1 MMRKKMLAVGTW
13 LLALIMPVR
22 ADDSLICGD
31 TTFDVE
37 QGFVGG
43 AVTAVTAAGTSQF
56 CVSENP
62 AVLTKRLSFHDQ
74 EVWCVTLHHLSSDS
88 RPLAKQLWVLNRLS
102 KKLYH
107 YDYLFADGV
116 WHLQDE
122 RHEIC
127 KIAQLNSS
135 VN

>member
-1 MMRKKMLAVGTW
+1 M
-13 LLALIMPVR
+13 IMPVR
-22 ADDSLICGD
+22 ADNSLICGD

-43 AVTAVTAAGTSQF
+43 SVTAVTATGAKPF
-56 CVSENP
+56 CVSDNP
-62 AVLTKRLSFHDQ
+62 AVLTKTLSFRDQ

-107 YDYLFADGV
+107 YNYVFADGV
-116 WHLQDE
+116 WHLQDK
-122 RHEIC
+122 RHELC
-127 KIAQLNSS
+127 KIAQ
-135 VN
+135 

>member
-1 MMRKKMLAVGTW
+1 MRKRTLSVGI
-13 LLALIMPVR
+13 LLLTLMIMPVR
-22 ADDSLICGD
+22 ADNSLICGD

-43 AVTAVTAAGTSQF
+43 SVTAMTATGAIPF
-56 CVSENP
+56 CVSDNP
-62 AVLTKRLSFHDQ
+62 AVLTKTLSFRDQ

-107 YDYLFADGV
+107 YNYVFADGV
-116 WHLQDE
+116 WHLQDK
-122 RHEIC
+122 RHELC
-127 KIAQLNSS
+127 KIAQ
-135 VN
+135 

>member
-1 MMRKKMLAVGTW
+1 MRKKTLVIGTW
-13 LLALIMPVR
+13 LLALTIMPAR

-31 TTFDVE
+31 TTFNVE

-43 AVTAVTAAGTSQF
+43 LVTAVTVAGAIPF
-56 CVSENP
+56 CVSDNP
-62 AVLTKRLSFHDQ
+62 AVLTKTLSFRDE

-107 YDYLFADGV
+107 YDYLFANGV
-116 WHLQDE
+116 WLLQDE
-122 RHEIC
+122 RHDLC
-127 KIAQLNSS
+127 KIAQ
-135 VN
+135 

>member
-1 MMRKKMLAVGTW
+1 MMRKKILAVGTG
-13 LLALIMPVR
+13 LLALMMMPAR
-22 ADDSLICGD
+22 AGESVKCGD

-43 AVTAVTAAGTSQF
+43 SVTTVTGTGVNSF
-56 CVSENP
+56 SVSDSP
-62 AVLTKRLSFHDQ
+62 AVLTKTLSFRDQ

-102 KKLYH
+102 KKLYQ
-107 YDYLFADGV
+107 YDYLFAGGV
-116 WHLQDE
+116 WHLQDK

-127 KIAQLNSS
+127 KVGQ
-135 VN
+135 

>member
-1 MMRKKMLAVGTW
+1 MRKKILAGGTG
-13 LLALIMPVR
+13 LLAMIIISVR

-43 AVTAVTAAGTSQF
+43 SVTAVTRNGATPF
-56 CVSENP
+56 CVSDNP
-62 AVLTKRLSFHDQ
+62 AVLTKTLSFRDQ

-102 KKLYH
+102 KKLYQ
-107 YDYLFADGV
+107 YDYLFAGGV
-116 WHLQDE
+116 WHLQDK

-127 KIAQLNSS
+127 KVGQ
-135 VN
+135 

>member
-1 MMRKKMLAVGTW
+1 MMRKKMLAVGNC
-13 LLALIMPVR
+13 LLALMITPAR
-22 ADDSLICGD
+22 ADYSLKCGD
-31 TTFDVE
+31 TTFDIKE
-37 QGFVGG
+37 GLVGG
-43 AVTAVTAAGTSQF
+43 SVTKLTATGATPF
-56 CVSENP
+56 CVSDNSAE
-62 AVLTKRLSFHDQ
+62 LTKILSFRDQ
-74 EVWCVTLHHLSSDS
+74 EVWCVTLYHLSSDS

-127 KIAQLNSS
+127 KMAH
-135 VN
+135 

>member
-1 MMRKKMLAVGTW
+1 MRKRMLAVGTG
-13 LLALIMPVR
+13 LMILMMMPAR

-31 TTFDVE
+31 TKFDVE

-43 AVTAVTAAGTSQF
+43 AVTAATATGTTPF
-56 CVSENP
+56 CVSDNP
-62 AVLTKRLSFHDQ
+62 AVLTKTLSFRDQ

-107 YDYLFADGV
+107 YDYLFADGI
-116 WHLQDE
+116 WQLQEE

-127 KIAQLNSS
+127 KPAK
-135 VN
+135 